1 MASDPPERAR
11 EHSKHNS
18 HRRSRSRP
26 REHHHHHRHHHSH
39 HRSPS
44 GSRSRHHHKRSRRDD
59 EDPDRE
65 RRHKSR
71 RESHK
76 EEKATPLDTAITGAS
91 AAAPETVSSP
101 ALKRDAWMTEPAAD
115 FVDYTQKGIRKS
127 VPQSVAKPDYRPIIH
142 KNELNRQLKEGKS
155 LDEYAADSNV
165 EGVGYTFGDSGSKW
179 RMTKLKRIYEA
190 AAEQGKAVEQL
201 AMEKYGDLRFFD
213 EAREEEMELERKEMY
228 GTGRKD
234 AKDKPTG
241 ELYADRVRKLQAE
254 QRRRED
260 IESKEQGRLMEAV
273 PNPVT
278 TAVLDQT
285 ALNKMQ
291 AVLMKA
297 QLRGDPE
304 AKKLE
309 GEYNA
314 ALQASQQANSK
325 GSGVVVLNAMH
336 SRELAGLEGRMGREV
351 LQGKKGRVIEN
362 EDMSIEDMLREEKRT
377 RGQGAGKMMAERI
390 SRDGKFNVSA
400 LHTVLRR
407 TITKTKDQ

>member
-1 MASDPPERAR
+1 
-11 EHSKHNS
+11 
-18 HRRSRSRP
+18 
-26 REHHHHHRHHHSH
+26 
-39 HRSPS
+39 
-44 GSRSRHHHKRSRRDD
+44 
-59 EDPDRE
+59 
-65 RRHKSR
+65 
-71 RESHK
+71 
-76 EEKATPLDTAITGAS
+76 
-91 AAAPETVSSP
+91 
-101 ALKRDAWMTEPAAD
+101 MTEPAAD
-115 FVDYTQKGIRKS
+115 FIDYTQKGIRKS

-142 KNELNRQLKEGKS
+142 RNELNQQLKEGKS

-165 EGVGYTFGDSGSKW
+165 GEVGYTFGDSGSKW
-179 RMTKLKRIYEA
+179 RMTKLKRIHEA
-190 AAEQGKAVEQL
+190 AAEQGRAVEQL

-213 EAREEEMELERKEMY
+213 EAREEEMELERREMY
-228 GTGRKD
+228 GAGRKD

-241 ELYADRVRKLQAE
+241 ELYADRAKKLQAE

-260 IESKEQGRLMEAV
+260 IESKEQGKPVETV

-278 TAVLDQT
+278 TATVLDQT

-291 AVLMKA
+291 AALMKA
-297 QLRGDPE
+297 QLRGDPK

-351 LQGKKGRVIEN
+351 LQGKKGRVVEN

-377 RGQGAGKMMAERI
+377 RGQGAGKTMAERI
-390 SRDGKFNVSA
+390 SRDGKFDVSA
-400 LHTVLRR
+400 LHTALRR
-407 TITKTKDQ
+407 TITKTNRTTSTTSTKTRPSWPRGCKRKKLT